1 METLKFA
8 FRSLRQSPGF
18 TLVAVLALALGIG
31 ANSAIFTIINAIFL
45 RPLPYSHP
53 EQIVQVTSTEAERQL
68 NAIQMSWPRTLA
80 IKERQDVFSD
90 MSVSTPTATT
100 ITGNGDPEQ
109 VQGLIVSSNYFPL
122 LGVQPVVGR
131 NFLAEE
137 DRPGGPPVVML
148 TYAYWEK
155 HYAARPDAIGQSIT
169 LDGHPHTII
178 GVLPKSVSG
187 FPLHQQALFTTRP
200 NETPFLVPAQIDGG
214 GFYFTVLARLKPG
227 VSIEQARSAMD
238 VIASGYAQAHPTN
251 VDAKS
256 KITVGFLLDDLVGA
270 QSQTYAMLL
279 AAVAAV
285 LLIAC
290 ANVANLVLARFSRR
304 RKEIGIRFALGAR
317 RSHVIAQFLTESV
330 LLSLAGGAV
339 GLILAAFSLQLLVS
353 VGKNFI
359 PRVDDISLDPSVLV
373 FTLGI
378 SIVSGLILGIV
389 PALQASMHVVN
400 DALKDSSRDS
410 TSDRSRNR
418 VRGALLISEIAVS
431 FVLLIVTT
439 LLIASFVR
447 IHNVQPGF
455 RAEGVF
461 AGFVAPPPAQ
471 YPVDKPE
478 LLGNFYTRLYHRL
491 QEIPGAKSVAL
502 SDNPP
507 LSGNNGPSPYALVG
521 RPLPPL
527 VERPLAN
534 RHLVSPNRF
543 ATLGIPIKAGRDF
556 DERDT
561 SSSPAVIIINEAM
574 AKQIFPDGESPIGK
588 KLITGMAQREGEVV
602 GVIADHHSVSLAA
615 APTPEM
621 YYPVFQRG
629 ENFTGILIRTDGN
642 PAALASSVR
651 AALRDVDAGI
661 PLTNPGTMQDFVD
674 QSMADRQLTMTLLV
688 LFAGL
693 ALVLATLGVYSVMA
707 YTVAQRSAEIG
718 IRMALGARAGNVQQM
733 VIRQGTKLAFVG
745 VLIGVA
751 GALALTQLMNAF
763 LFEVRAADPLIY
775 LAISAMLVAVAVSA
789 CWIPARR
796 AARVDPMQALH
807 SA

>member
-8 FRSLRQSPGF
+8 LRSLRQSPGF

-45 RPLPYSHP
+45 RPLPYAHP
-53 EQIVQVTSTEAERQL
+53 ERIVQVTSTEAERQL
-68 NAIQMSWPRTLA
+68 NAIQMSWPRLQMVR
-80 IKERQDVFSD
+80 ERQDVFSD
-90 MSVSTPTATT
+90 MSVSTPNAATV
-100 ITGNGDPEQ
+100 TGNGDPEQ

-122 LGVQPVVGR
+122 LGVQPLVGR

-148 TYAYWEK
+148 SYGYWQS

-178 GVLPKSVSG
+178 GVLPKSLSG
-187 FPLHQQALFTTRP
+187 WPLNQVAIFTTRP

-214 GFYFTVLARLKPG
+214 GFYFTVFARLKPG
-227 VSIEQARSAMD
+227 VGIEQARSAMD
-238 VIASGYAQAHPTN
+238 VIAAGYAQAHPTN

-270 QSQTYAMLL
+270 QSQTYAMLF

-317 RSHVIAQFLTESV
+317 RSHIVMQFLAESA

-339 GLILAAFSLQLLVS
+339 GLILAALSLQLLVG

-373 FTLGI
+373 FTLGV
-378 SIVSGLILGIV
+378 SILSGLILGIV

-418 VRGALLISEIAVS
+418 VRSALLIGEIAVS
-431 FVLLIVTT
+431 FVLLIVTS
-439 LLIASFVR
+439 LLITSFVR
-447 IHNVQPGF
+447 IHNVEPGF

-461 AGFVAPPPAQ
+461 AGFIALPPSQ

-478 LLGNFYTRLYHRL
+478 VLGNFYTRLYHRL
-491 QEIPGAKSVAL
+491 REIPGAKSVAL

-534 RHLVSPNRF
+534 RHLISPNRF
-543 ATLGIPIKAGRDF
+543 GVLGIAIKAGRDF

-561 SSSPAVIIINEAM
+561 SSSPQVIIINEAM
-574 AKQIFPDGESPIGK
+574 ARQMFPNGESPIGR
-588 KLITGMAQREGEVV
+588 KLITGMAQKEGEVV
-602 GVIADHHSVSLAA
+602 GVVADHHTVSLTA
-615 APTPEM
+615 APVPEM
-621 YYPVFQRG
+621 YYPVIQRG

-642 PAALASSVR
+642 PAALASAVR
-651 AALRDVDAGI
+651 AALHDVDAGI

-674 QSMADRQLTMTLLV
+674 QSMADRQLTMTLLI

-693 ALVLATLGVYSVMA
+693 ALVLASLGVYSVMA
-707 YTVAQRSAEIG
+707 YSVAQRSGEIG
-718 IRMALGARAGNVQQM
+718 IRMALGARAAAVQRM
-733 VIRQGTKLAFVG
+733 VIRQGIRLTLVG
-745 VLIGVA
+745 VLIGLA
-751 GALALTQLMNAF
+751 GALAVTRLMNAF
-763 LFEVRAADPLIY
+763 LFEVRAGDPVIY
-775 LAISAMLVAVAVSA
+775 VGIAALLVAVAVSA

>member
-90 MSVSTPTATT
+90 LSVSTPTATT
-100 ITGNGDPEQ
+100 ITGSGDPEQ

-148 TYAYWEK
+148 TYSYWEK
-155 HYAARPDAIGQSIT
+155 HYAAKPDAVGQSIT

-214 GFYFTVLARLKPG
+214 GFYFTVLGRLKPG

-431 FVLLIVTT
+431 FVLLIVTS

-478 LLGNFYTRLYHRL
+478 QLGNFYTRLYHRL

-534 RHLVSPNRF
+534 RHLISPNRF

-561 SSSPAVIIINEAM
+561 PSSPAVIIINEAM

-629 ENFTGILIRTDGN
+629 ENFMGILIRTDGN

-661 PLTNPGTMQDFVD
+661 PLTNPVTMREFVD

-707 YTVAQRSAEIG
+707 YTVAQRSGEIG
-718 IRMALGARAGNVQQM
+718 IRMALGARAVNVQQM

-745 VLIGVA
+745 ILIGVA
-751 GALALTQLMNAF
+751 GALVLTQLMNAF

-775 LAISAMLVAVAVSA
+775 LSISAILVAVAVSA